1 MTSPDRLD
9 PLTFAGCFAY
19 LDSDVPPGVTLPVW
33 RSQRTTRSAERLQ
46 LAARRSDL
54 DSAGA
59 DLAPQNRTLRV
70 PGRAHR
76 PRSGRGPS
84 PRRNR

>member
-19 LDSDVPPGVTLPVW
+19 LDSDVPAGVTLPVW
-33 RSQRTTRSAERLQ
+33 RSQRAGSTSDRPQVASA
-46 LAARRSDL
+46 SIGGDG
-54 DSAGA
+54 AGA
-59 DLAPQNRTLRV
+59 DRAPQGRTLRARR
-70 PGRAHR
+70 RAHR

-84 PRRNR
+84 ARRNR